1 MENPIA
7 KLEQHAQK
15 QGLNLDEWIASIREK
30 MVEEKSFQVAQKSI
44 KLTKAEGIEESVK
57 YRQWVL
63 QKVPSN
69 DGANV

>member
-15 QGLNLDEWIASIREK
+15 QGQSLDEWIASIRKK
-30 MVEEKSFQVAQKSI
+30 MVEERSFQVAPKTK
-44 KLTKAEGIEESVK
+44 KLTKAQRNEESLK

-69 DGANV
+69 DRANV